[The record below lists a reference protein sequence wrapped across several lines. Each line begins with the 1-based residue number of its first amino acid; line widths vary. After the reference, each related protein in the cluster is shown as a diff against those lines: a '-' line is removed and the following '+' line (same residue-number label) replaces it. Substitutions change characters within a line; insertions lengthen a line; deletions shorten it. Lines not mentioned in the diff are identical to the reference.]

1 MTAANLIKA
10 IQRAEIFAMIPT
22 PMRRANA
29 LHHAR
34 LLRSNPAIV
43 PDLTVDRDDIT
54 VDRIDIQADQT
65 IN

>member
-1 MTAANLIKA
+1 MTAASEIRA
-10 IQRAEIFAMIPT
+10 VQRAKIYAMIPL
-22 PMRRANA
+22 PMRYANA

-34 LLRSNPAIV
+34 LLRNNPAIV

-54 VDRIDIQADQT
+54 VDRTDIRVDQT